1 MMGNMPQNH
10 NSSSDAVTGEIA
22 PEPDSPDY
30 QTASLENDAI
40 HDNHTGHDDFI
51 WQYSDDINFE
61 HILVVPQWAPYF
73 DEALKADL
81 KMLVEFVNGV
91 VELDGLTICC
101 RFTDDDEIRQLN
113 REFRDKDKATNVL
126 SFPDGQEGRLGD
138 LAFAFETMKQEAEE
152 MEITIEAHLRHLL
165 VHGLLHL
172 AGYDHHDSDEA
183 EEMEALEISALALI
197 GVDNPYLGELA

>member
-10 NSSSDAVTGEIA
+10 PNSAEAVTGDIA
-22 PEPDSPDY
+22 PEPDSPDA
-30 QTASLENDAI
+30 QNAAIDESL
-40 HDNHTGHDDFI
+40 HDEFI
-51 WQYSDDINFE
+51 WHYPDEISPDKISFE

-152 MEITIEAHLRHLL
+152 MDITIEAHLRHLL

-172 AGYDHHDSDEA
+172 AGFDHHDSDEA